1 MNRGFT
7 LGTDRLEA
15 TTPAPHFINPHCFGE
30 DFAKWMQAELKKR
43 LVRASDPIQKDFGWV
58 LHVPHQ
64 EHVFTLTI
72 EMVDESIGSVSDEW
86 WIDVSFEKP
95 LNGFRAW
102 FRKPPQAALGG
113 LATIVET
120 ILASEPR
127 FQKFVLP
134 LP

>member
-1 MNRGFT
+1 MMNRGFT
-7 LGTDRLEA
+7 LGTYRLEA

-127 FQKFVLP
+127 FQKFASVA
-134 LP
+134 